1 MNNLAEEIRQIWVEK
16 GFDSRMTVIEMYH
29 EIGKLILSQRDA
41 NIQSLSVLS
50 GIQERQ
56 LQRAV
61 QFAKKFPDLALLPEG
76 KNISWH
82 SIVNKYL
89 PEHSSTLT
97 EKTDPEAGKV
107 MVTCPACGHQFSPN
121 DLTKR

>member
-1 MNNLAEEIRQIWVEK
+1 MNDLADEIRQIWVEK

-29 EIGKLILSQRDA
+29 EIGKLITSQPDA
-41 NIQSLSVLS
+41 NIQSLSTLS

-76 KNISWH
+76 KNLSWH
-82 SIVNKYL
+82 LIVNKYL
-89 PEHSSTLT
+89 PEHSLTPT
-97 EKTDPEAGKV
+97 EKSDDEIGKV
-107 MVTCPACGHQFSPN
+107 MVKCPTCGFEFALDNPQ
-121 DLTKR
+121 KE